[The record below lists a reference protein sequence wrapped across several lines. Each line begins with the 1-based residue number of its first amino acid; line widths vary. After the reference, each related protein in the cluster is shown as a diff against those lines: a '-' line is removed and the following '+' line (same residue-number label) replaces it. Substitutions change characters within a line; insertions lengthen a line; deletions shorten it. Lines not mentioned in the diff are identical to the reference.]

1 MRINKPDDKLHNTL
15 VFNEHEKKFIFNAY
29 KTAKKS
35 KPQTIPIEDPTLIHV
50 LDDYLKHHVKRGQ
63 EYLLERNGRP
73 LDKKDIMNIMRDEIG
88 KKFEIPTG
96 IRRLRHLFT
105 SFVVVDKP
113 VDLRL
118 LQDIAYK
125 MGTSDTVMIR
135 NYADFKKAV
144 DTGED

>member
-1 MRINKPDDKLHNTL
+1 
-15 VFNEHEKKFIFNAY
+15 
-29 KTAKKS
+29 
-35 KPQTIPIEDPTLIHV
+35 
-50 LDDYLKHHVKRGQ
+50 
-63 EYLLERNGRP
+63 
-73 LDKKDIMNIMRDEIG
+73 MRDEIG
-88 KKFEIPTG
+88 KKYGIPSG

-105 SFVVVDKP
+105 SYVVVEKQVNPRD
-113 VDLRL
+113 

>member
-1 MRINKPDDKLHNTL
+1 
-15 VFNEHEKKFIFNAY
+15 
-29 KTAKKS
+29 
-35 KPQTIPIEDPTLIHV
+35 
-50 LDDYLKHHVKRGQ
+50 
-63 EYLLERNGRP
+63 
-73 LDKKDIMNIMRDEIG
+73 MRDEIG

-105 SFVVVDKP
+105 SYVVIGKP
-113 VDLRL
+113 VDPRL